1 VRGFFGGRKLKSYFY
16 GLLKNKMME
25 DKKCKCN
32 GNCKCKIAVNASP
45 DMEAWLDDL
54 ESREQPKACTVDNPD
69 CGNCGS

>member
-1 VRGFFGGRKLKSYFY
+1 
-16 GLLKNKMME
+16 ME
-25 DKKCKCN
+25 DKKCKCG